1 MTDLEILRK
10 VINDLEGI
18 SVPVNLTQQIS
29 VPLLNAANQL
39 KQLHNAICDAIE
51 KQKKESAEA
60 APDDGGI
67 ELVIEKEEPENET
80 VEQSV

>member
-1 MTDLEILRK
+1 MTDLEVLRK

-18 SVPVNLTQQIS
+18 SVPITLTEQIS
-29 VPLLNAANQL
+29 IPLLNSANQL

-51 KQKKESAEA
+51 KQKKESAEE

-67 ELVIEKEEPENET
+67 ELVVEKEEPENET
-80 VEQSV
+80 VEQSI